1 MPVFEGTAVL
11 EGFLVALSAREK
23 SDFTICSTQHQACAH
38 SWAKKA
44 VGAFSCPERLTDAGG
59 RCRGETLRCQ
69 RVHETSRLGL
79 NGVMAQYLF
88 LVPLCLKFNGV
99 DWV

>member
-1 MPVFEGTAVL
+1 MPIFEGTAVL
-11 EGFLVALSAREK
+11 KEFPVALSAQEK
-23 SDFTICSTQHQACAH
+23 LNFTICSTQRQACAH

-44 VGAFSCPERLTDAGG
+44 VGAFSCPEPLTDAGG
-59 RCRGETLRCQ
+59 RGRGETLRCQ

-79 NGVMAQYLF
+79 NGVMAQYQF

-99 DWV
+99 NWV